1 VRIINSWHYLLKQ
14 TLTSAVALLSG
25 VFIVSCYFTLK
36 AASPDGEDEKQEV
49 KFSCKATGGDP
60 NQATA
65 RGISLDPAN
74 LRDKIGYKVK
84 TDKNGI
90 SVKVEYKAEYQEEE
104 GADEFTDTA
113 TSFEVKFD
121 SIIEYAK
128 RDGNED
134 DRSDE
139 EQAYNWDDDL
149 VLQRVE
155 LAEFLNFTN
164 ITQSGDFHFWH
175 VETVDRMVL
184 FNFTISQ
191 AAIGESVTA
200 NTMKIDVRIVNFP
213 WMGNDTNLALLS
225 DVKST
230 LKVEMDYNEVAT
242 TERSTDLNAP
252 AADDSKKPPKVHKWA
267 RDVVISFEDATGD
280 LGFVPFGDYKWKEAA
295 DATTTNDPYGCNQVT
310 SVQRNFPDNDT
321 SICANWTDI
330 ADQENVVE
338 ETASIR
344 VVGTVA
350 PSLGN
355 DTHQN
360 IAYSFVGPKAHQAD
374 VIYWDP
380 EAGIGY
386 EMSGA
391 TGWSG
396 SSLFM
401 GVLSGLLYMLV

>member
-1 VRIINSWHYLLKQ
+1 VCVSVWTLLPGTIFLTTII
-14 TLTSAVALLSG
+14 LT
-25 VFIVSCYFTLK
+25 FK
-36 AASPDGEDEKQEV
+36 ATSKEGDDVKQEV

-60 NQATA
+60 NQPTS

-90 SVKVEYKAEYQEEE
+90 SVKVEYKTEYQEAE
-104 GADEFTDTA
+104 GVDEFTDTA
-113 TSFEVKFD
+113 TSFEVRFD

-128 RDGNED
+128 RDASDSE
-134 DRSDE
+134 RSDE

-164 ITQSGDFHFWH
+164 ITQTGDFHFWN

-191 AAIGESVTA
+191 AALGESVTA

-213 WMGNDTNLALLS
+213 WIGNDTNLALMS

-230 LKVEMDYNEVAT
+230 LKVEMDYNDVAT
-242 TERSTDLNAP
+242 TARSEDLNTP
-252 AADDSKKPPKVHKWA
+252 VAADDNKKPPKVHKWA
-267 RDVVISFEDATGD
+267 RDVVISFQDATD
-280 LGFVPFGDYKWKEAA
+280 NLGFIPFGDYKWDDVA
-295 DATTTNDPYGCNQVT
+295 DATKTNDPYGCNQVVSIQRSFADNGT
-310 SVQRNFPDNDT
+310 SVPLNKT
-321 SICANWTDI
+321 SVCANWTAT
-330 ADQENVVE
+330 ADENVIE
-338 ETASIR
+338 NTDTIR
-344 VVGTVA
+344 VVGTSA

-355 DTHQN
+355 ETHQM
-360 IAYSFVGPKAHQAD
+360 IAYSFVGPKAHRAD

-386 EMSGA
+386 EVSGA
-391 TGWSG
+391 TRFSG
-396 SSLFM
+396 SSVFM
-401 GVLSGLLYMLV
+401 VTSVVLSGLLYTLL